1 MKLSQ
6 CVYHED
12 FQCKCGCGRI
22 APYRI
27 ELIVPEFSQI
37 QRILWGVF
45 DLVCSRW
52 EAKITSGY
60 RCRQRNKVV
69 GGADYSPHLWGV
81 AMDFML
87 QDVSRNEEVVNYL
100 KGLGVVRV
108 GHLKYKGKTNHIHID
123 MAHKIADALFEAQW
137 IPASVRDD
145 YMLCMEW

>member
-1 MKLSQ
+1 
-6 CVYHED
+6 
-12 FQCKCGCGRI
+12 
-22 APYRI
+22 
-27 ELIVPEFSQI
+27 
-37 QRILWGVF
+37 
-45 DLVCSRW
+45 
-52 EAKITSGY
+52 
-60 RCRQRNKVV
+60 
-69 GGADYSPHLWGV
+69 
-81 AMDFML
+81 MDFML